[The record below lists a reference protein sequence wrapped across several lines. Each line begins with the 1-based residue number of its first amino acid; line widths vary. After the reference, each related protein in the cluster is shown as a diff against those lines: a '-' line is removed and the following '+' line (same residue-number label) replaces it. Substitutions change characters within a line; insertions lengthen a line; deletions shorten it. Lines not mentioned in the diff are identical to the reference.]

1 MPILQ
6 ELWTSSF
13 LICSLSLLLP
23 APFSFFIM
31 STLFDLAPNNQIR
44 AITLRLALIKH
55 RGDIEAQQREFRSWG
70 ETEYENKIAEID
82 KFLLYID
89 QAVTDERS
97 IAAEI
102 VYPLPEVGKVYGQWK
117 VLRLQ
122 NGLVVASCSID
133 EASEWVMSV
142 SEFWRKVK

>member
-1 MPILQ
+1 
-6 ELWTSSF
+6 
-13 LICSLSLLLP
+13 
-23 APFSFFIM
+23 M
-31 STLFDLAPNNQIR
+31 STLFDITGSNKIR

-55 RGDIEAQQREFRSWG
+55 RGDIEAQQREFGSWG
-70 ETEYENKIAEID
+70 EIEYENKIAEID

-122 NGLVVASCSID
+122 NSLVVVSSSID
-133 EASEWVMSV
+133 EAAEWVMSV
-142 SEFWRKVK
+142 AEFWRKVK